1 MSLKAVPSTIFSL
14 REYEHTS
21 KIAMQ
26 SANPIASTAVIAS
39 EMHNAG
45 LPPHDDCIFRL
56 MQIALDGDRPSRKHE
71 YLYPAVWPSA
81 GRRYEIGR
89 Y

>member
-1 MSLKAVPSTIFSL
+1 
-14 REYEHTS
+14 
-21 KIAMQ
+21 MQ
-26 SANPIASTAVIAS
+26 IASRIQGLLAAIGNLVVRRPDFRFS
-39 EMHNAG
+39 CGDCERNAQCG

-56 MQIALDGDRPSRKHE
+56 MQIALDGDRPPREHE